1 MKKLV
6 LAAVAASMVMPVV
19 ANATSILD
27 NRTSQIMN
35 CIESGKTGN
44 ALENCVEDVIQWT
57 LNNGAHEAN
66 KEVAAFVKA
75 ETGVN
80 TINGGHEVDAVK
92 QQIRI
97 ALDQNSFEAQ
107 QIANEASDADEALAA
122 VEDVI
127 SGYNSNDAKKFAKN
141 PAGLIDGV
149 YAYLVDRL
157 ADLKR
162 AEDRIRQLED
172 KLKYYKSGG
181 AWNPGNW

>member
-80 TINGGHEVDAVK
+80 TINGGYEVDAVK

-97 ALDQNSFEAQ
+97 ALDQGSFEAQ
-107 QIANEASDADEALAA
+107 QVVNEASNADETLAA
-122 VEDVI
+122 VESVI
-127 SGYNSNDAKKFAKN
+127 GKYNSRDADRFAKD
-141 PAGLIDGV
+141 PTGLVNDV
-149 YAYLVDRL
+149 YVYLIDRL

-162 AEDRIRQLED
+162 AEDRVRQLED
-172 KLKYYKSGG
+172 KLDYYRSGG

>member
-6 LAAVAASMVMPVV
+6 LAAVAASIALPMA

-57 LNNGAHEAN
+57 INNGAHEAT
-66 KEVAAFVKA
+66 KEIAAFVEA

-97 ALDQNSFEAQ
+97 ALNQESFEAQ
-107 QIANEASDADEALAA
+107 QTVNEASNADEVLAGIQA
-122 VEDVI
+122 VVSDH
-127 SGYNSNDAKKFAKN
+127 KKRAGENFAKDPVGYMAFAFN
-141 PAGLIDGV
+141 
-149 YAYLVDRL
+149 YLEDRQ
-157 ADLKR
+157 ADLRR

-172 KLKYYKSGG
+172 KLDYYRSGG